1 MTTADQHSPGDAGEV
16 PAALWRDPLWIALV
30 VVFVVVSALL
40 IGAIAGR
47 AAAVIDLWALAVGG
61 LAVTAGAATS
71 VAIATWRQ
79 RSEARDGLS
88 VDEFV
93 ATLPHASAIIDVTGR
108 AQVANEGFQ
117 KLFPDALHAPLTA
130 LKRYIGD
137 DDAASDLIGSLVAGA
152 AAGSAV
158 AENVEIAGDDGGLVS
173 LRIAAMPVAGQN
185 GLALWV
191 FEDTGAQAKVAAE
204 RSEAAARLAET
215 IASAPIGFYSI
226 DQDGRFLLVNKVLA
240 AWLGYEPGAMEAQ
253 GLRLADI
260 LAAPSPRA
268 PAYRAANNEPA
279 GAEQRV
285 ELKHRDGETLS
296 VLVAQT
302 ENRTDDGG
310 LRTSSVV
317 RQLAMGEDA
326 RLALAGSE
334 VRFETVFEN
343 APVGVVLLDGLGH
356 ITESNLAWRR
366 LVAPGEE
373 NLTGRP
379 VTEFIADDD
388 MSKAE
393 AWLERVTENTA
404 PVPPQDVTLRTKS
417 ANNTARIATMY
428 LSRLHGE
435 EGEGPGRGGSIVH
448 FHDAT
453 EQHNLEEQFAQS
465 QKMQAVGQLAGGV
478 AHDFN
483 NLLTAMIGFCDL
495 LLLRHS
501 PGDQSF
507 GDIMQIKQNANRA
520 ARLVRQL
527 LAFSRQ
533 QTLQPRVLSIT
544 DVLGDLTN
552 LLRRLIGANIK
563 LNIAHGRDLGLVRVD
578 QGQLEQVVIN
588 LAVNARDAMT
598 QGGALAIRTFN
609 ESVIVETRRGNEVV
623 APGDY
628 VVIEISDDGSG
639 IPLEIQERIFEPFF
653 TTKEVGAGTG
663 LGLSTVYGIVKQTGG
678 QIFLDSA
685 PGAGA
690 KFTILIPR
698 HHADADATDEARPTE
713 TADGP
718 VVTDTTG
725 AGTILLVEDEDA
737 VRLFSARA
745 LRAKGYKVLEART
758 GEAAMELV
766 GVVDDFIDLM
776 ITDAVMP
783 EMDGPTLII
792 EMRKTRPHLPVI
804 CISGYAEET
813 FREKLGE
820 SDDIHFLPKPFS
832 LDQLAGKVKDVMSL
846 PGPS

>member
-1 MTTADQHSPGDAGEV
+1 MTTADPHSTGNAGEV
-16 PAALWRDPLWIALV
+16 PAALWRDPLWLVLV
-30 VVFVVVSALL
+30 VLFVVISALL

-61 LAVTAGAATS
+61 LAVTAGAAAS

-79 RSEARDGLS
+79 RSGGRDTLPAES
-88 VDEFV
+88 FIQ
-93 ATLPHASAIIDVTGR
+93 TLPHASAIIDATGR
-108 AQVANEGFQ
+108 ARIANDGFQ
-117 KLFPDALHAPLTA
+117 QLFPDAQHAPLTA
-130 LKRYIGD
+130 LKRRIGGD
-137 DDAASDLIGSLVAGA
+137 EAASDLIGRLVAGP
-152 AAGSAV
+152 AAGAAV
-158 AENVEIAGDDGGLVS
+158 SVNVQIADTENSGQSLCVS
-173 LRIAAMPVAGQN
+173 AMPVAGQN
-185 GLALWV
+185 GLALWT
-191 FEDTGAQAKVAAE
+191 FEDISIEA
-204 RSEAAARLAET
+204 EAAGETREAASRLAET
-215 IASAPIGFYSI
+215 IANAPVGLYSV
-226 DQDGRFLLVNKVLA
+226 DQDGRFLLVNQTLA
-240 AWLGYEPGAMEAQ
+240 AWLGYEPGAIEAQ

-268 PAYRAANNEPA
+268 PAYRATNNEQV
-279 GAEQRV
+279 GLDQRV
-285 ELKHRDGETLS
+285 EFKRRDGDTVP
-296 VLVAQT
+296 VLVAQA
-302 ENRTDDGG
+302 ENRAADGG
-310 LRTSSVV
+310 LRTSSIV
-317 RQLAMGEDA
+317 RQILSDHDA
-326 RLALAGSE
+326 QPLIAQNE
-334 VRFETVFEN
+334 QRFGRVFEN
-343 APVGVVLLDGLGH
+343 APVGVVLLDDGGRVM
-356 ITESNLAWRR
+356 ESNPAWQR
-366 LVAPGEE
+366 LVAPDEK
-373 NLTGRP
+373 NLSGRSI
-379 VTEFIADDD
+379 TEFIADDD
-388 MSKAE
+388 MSKIE
-393 AWLERVTENTA
+393 AWLERVTENTS
-404 PVPPQDVTLRTKS
+404 PIPPQDVSLRTK
-417 ANNTARIATMY
+417 TATGATRIATMY
-428 LSRLHGE
+428 LSRIE
-435 EGEGPGRGGSIVH
+435 EGPGRGGSIVH
-448 FHDAT
+448 FHEAT
-453 EQHNLEEQFAQS
+453 EQRNLEEQFAQS

-588 LAVNARDAMT
+588 LAVNARDAMPE
-598 QGGALAIRTFN
+598 GGELTVRTFN
-609 ESVIVETRRGNEVV
+609 ESVIVETRRGTETVK
-623 APGDY
+623 PGDY
-628 VVIEISDDGSG
+628 VAIEIADNGSG
-639 IPLEIQERIFEPFF
+639 IPLDIQERIFEPFF

-678 QIFLDSA
+678 QVFLDSA

-698 HHADADATDEARPTE
+698 HQAEAGDEARKAE
-713 TADGP
+713 TAESAT
-718 VVTDTTG
+718 VTDTTG

-758 GEAAMELV
+758 GEAAMELL

-792 EMRKTRPHLPVI
+792 EMHKTRPDLPVI